1 LAARRVLVL
10 VPSLALLRQTLH
22 EWTRETS
29 WPALAPLC
37 VCSDPSVQAGS
48 DEIVLRPS
56 DLDFPVTTDRAQ
68 VRAFLAAP
76 FAGVKLVFSTYQSA
90 PVVAAG
96 MQRGDT
102 FDLALFDEA
111 NQTAGRAGVHF
122 GFALTDK
129 NLPSRQRLFLTATPR
144 HYDVRHR
151 DREGDARLGYSMDAP
166 EVCGLVAH
174 QLPFAEAARR
184 GIIWRYEVVVSVV
197 TSEMVKMHTSSAT
210 YQEAGRRKHS
220 AIFRAMSA
228 RRSGF
233 TCPRWPANSAFGR
246 R

>member
-1 LAARRVLVL
+1 MTGFHCA
-10 VPSLALLRQTLH
+10 
-22 EWTRETS
+22 
-29 WPALAPLC
+29 
-37 VCSDPSVQAGS
+37 
-48 DEIVLRPS
+48 
-56 DLDFPVTTDRAQ
+56 
-68 VRAFLAAP
+68 
-76 FAGVKLVFSTYQSA
+76 KSA

-111 NQTAGRAGVHF
+111 NQTAGRAGVDF

-144 HYDVRHR
+144 HDDVRHR